1 LVVVSFISTV
11 TAIQTKLEGDDK
23 MEWKHWE
30 RRNLFFAMSDPNAA
44 GRRID
49 SL

>member
-1 LVVVSFISTV
+1 
-11 TAIQTKLEGDDK
+11 
-23 MEWKHWE
+23 
-30 RRNLFFAMSDPNAA
+30 MSDPNAA